1 MTLLTDI
8 GIRNAWPEDRT
19 SRIILIASAVFGLA
33 YLFND
38 FGLAAPYPVNV
49 VIKAAGI
56 VLLAVYA
63 LRRQHLV
70 LAVGLA
76 LGATGDVFLALD
88 ESVLPLGIAAFGLG
102 HLVYIWLFA
111 RWRMTAGARGGMS
124 RIIALAIAAFGLV
137 MLNWLQPHFGDLRVA
152 ASVYNGII
160 LVMAVLAVLGRSPT
174 LAMLGA
180 LLFVISDSVL
190 AVRLFAGELD
200 WAGPV
205 VWVCYYLGQAGIALG
220 LAGADRP

>member
-1 MTLLTDI
+1 MTLFKD
-8 GIRNAWPEDRT
+8 AWPDERI
-19 SRIILIASAVFGLA
+19 SRLILIASAIFGLA
-33 YLFND
+33 YLLD
-38 FGLAAPYPVNV
+38 GFGLAAPFPVNV

-63 LRRQHLV
+63 LRQRHLV

-76 LGATGDVFLALD
+76 LGAAGDVFLALD

-111 RWRMTAGARGGMS
+111 QWRIKAGPRGGMS
-124 RIIALAIAAFGLV
+124 RIAALVIAVFGLV
-137 MLNWLQPHFGDLRVA
+137 MLNWLQPHFGEMRVF

-160 LVMAVLAVLGRSPT
+160 LVMAVLAVLGRSPM
-174 LAMLGA
+174 LAMIGA
-180 LLFVISDSVL
+180 LLFVVSDSVL

-205 VWVCYYLGQAGIALG
+205 VWITYYLGQAGIALG
-220 LAGADRP
+220 LARKHPGV

>member
-1 MTLLTDI
+1 MTLGKDFGFT
-8 GIRNAWPEDRT
+8 NAWPEDRT
-19 SRIILIASAVFGLA
+19 SRLVLIASAVFGLA

-38 FGLAAPYPVNV
+38 FGLAAPFPANV
-49 VIKAAGI
+49 AIKAAGI

-63 LRRQHLV
+63 LRQKHLV

-76 LGATGDVFLALD
+76 LGAIGDIFLALD
-88 ESVLPLGIAAFGLG
+88 ESMLPLGIAAFGLG

-111 RWRMTAGARGGMS
+111 RWRMTAGPRGGIS
-124 RIIALAIAAFGLV
+124 RIAALAVALAGLA
-137 MLNWLQPHFGDLRVA
+137 MMNWLQPHFGDLQVPA
-152 ASVYNGII
+152 TVYNGII
-160 LVMAVLAVLGRSPT
+160 LVMAVLAILGRAPM
-174 LAMLGA
+174 LALIGA

-220 LAGADRP
+220 LAGSDRP

>member
-1 MTLLTDI
+1 MTLLANTLPQNRTD
-8 GIRNAWPEDRT
+8 
-19 SRIILIASAVFGLA
+19 RIILAASAIFA
-33 YLFND
+33 AIYLFDD
-38 FGLAAPYPVNV
+38 FGLSAPFPLDV

-56 VLLAVYA
+56 VLLALYA
-63 LRRQHLV
+63 LRQKHLV

-111 RWRMTAGARGGMS
+111 QWRFKAGPRGGMS
-124 RIIALAIAAFGLV
+124 RIAALGVALFGLA
-137 MLNWLQPHFGDLRVA
+137 MLNWLQPHFGELRVA

-160 LVMAVLAVLGRSPT
+160 LVMTVLAILGRAPA
-174 LAMLGA
+174 LALIGA
-180 LLFVISDSVL
+180 LLFLVSDSVL
-190 AVRLFAGELD
+190 AMRLFAGQLD

-205 VWVCYYLGQAGIALG
+205 VWVTYYLGQAGIALG
-220 LAGADRP
+220 LARAKLP